1 MEKYVLNLID
11 PSKSNIKFNFAEN
24 QFLKKRSGVNEKYCI
39 EFNIDPNCLYKYVD
53 NVVVKTRI
61 NTPNDLFKLE
71 MVGQYLNNNNVIWR
85 LEIYDIMYDGFEL
98 DRRMGYDW
106 DKSGHA
112 GKIVV
117 DAISRLNPYKI
128 SLCAPISRWYVSQF
142 VRCNITITDTL
153 AYKLRDFY
161 DRAFQEIK
169 KCGITN
175 DEILAYCNDVYGYD
189 MDYSTFSGTDV
200 VKYNPHGS
208 SNYNAIKYGDK
219 KYKVCII
226 ISNFCSEEDIKE
238 AYEDV
243 RFALKEDVKIYLCAP
258 HYISGLDKTKYKF
271 EKIFTTNAHDD
282 ELKSSQDI
290 DVYDIINTDSSNN

>member
-11 PSKSNIKFNFAEN
+11 PSKGNVNFNFVEN
-24 QFLKKRSGVNEKYCI
+24 QFLKERSGTNKKYCI
-39 EFNIDPNCLYKYVD
+39 EFNIDPSCLYKYMD
-53 NVVVKTRI
+53 NIVVKTRI

-71 MVGQYLNNNNVIWR
+71 MVGRYLNNNNVIWK
-85 LEIYDIMYDGFEL
+85 LEIYDIMYDGFEF

-128 SLCAPISRWYVSQF
+128 SLCSPITRWYASQF
-142 VRCNITITDTL
+142 HKSNIKSSNIIG
-153 AYKLRDFY
+153 YKLLDFY
-161 DRAFQEIK
+161 DRGFNEIK
-169 KCGITN
+169 KYGITN
-175 DEILAYCNDVYGYD
+175 DEILTYYNDIYGYD
-189 MDYSTFSGTDV
+189 MNYFTFSGTDI

-226 ISNFCSEEDIKE
+226 VSEFCSEEDIKG
-238 AYEDV
+238 AYEDA
-243 RFALKEDVKIYLCAP
+243 RFALKDDVKIYLFAP
-258 HYISGLDKTKYKF
+258 HYISEPNKTTYNF

-282 ELKSSQDI
+282 NLKSSQDI
-290 DVYDIINTDSSNN
+290 DVYDIINTDNLNN